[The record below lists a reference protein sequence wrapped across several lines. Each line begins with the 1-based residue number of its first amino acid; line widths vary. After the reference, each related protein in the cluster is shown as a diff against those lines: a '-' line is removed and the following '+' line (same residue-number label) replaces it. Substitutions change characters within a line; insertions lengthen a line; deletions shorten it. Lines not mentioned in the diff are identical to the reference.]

1 MLIILQNQKDGN
13 KKKNYKESQNPEKS
27 ESESHSVVSYFL
39 RPPWIIQ
46 SMEFSRPEYW
56 SG

>member
-1 MLIILQNQKDGN
+1 MESKKK